1 MQGKRRFYITSASVL
16 PWKYRNYVS
25 NLILFSGEKELTAD
39 DWLGSANLLALL
51 GFLAFLLVPLAI
63 AGQNFWLYLFFGITF
78 AILSHVMVV
87 VLLNIKM
94 EDRSER
100 IEQVLPDFLQ
110 LTAANVRAGMTPFI
124 ALKYSSK
131 KEFGPLKDEI
141 DFIVSKSL
149 STVNFADVILSMS
162 KRIKS
167 TLLERTLR
175 LFTNAIRTGGH
186 IATLL
191 EDIAKDII
199 ETRSLKRELVTNT
212 KAYTMFIMFMVI
224 LGTPLLLS
232 ISLAFL
238 QNMLTLQPERPVET
252 SFAGTSGLINEIKI
266 TLPFMTRISIIFLV
280 ITGFLSGVLMGVIKE
295 GSFFYGTRYTPAIII
310 SSVILFFILNYLVS
324 GFLA

>member
-1 MQGKRRFYITSASVL
+1 MQKKRRFYITSARVL

-25 NLILFSGEKELTAD
+25 NLIHFSGEKELTAD

-131 KEFGPLKDEI
+131 KE
-141 DFIVSKSL
+141 
-149 STVNFADVILSMS
+149 
-162 KRIKS
+162 
-167 TLLERTLR
+167 
-175 LFTNAIRTGGH
+175 
-186 IATLL
+186 
-191 EDIAKDII
+191 
-199 ETRSLKRELVTNT
+199 
-212 KAYTMFIMFMVI
+212 
-224 LGTPLLLS
+224 
-232 ISLAFL
+232 
-238 QNMLTLQPERPVET
+238 
-252 SFAGTSGLINEIKI
+252 
-266 TLPFMTRISIIFLV
+266 
-280 ITGFLSGVLMGVIKE
+280 
-295 GSFFYGTRYTPAIII
+295 
-310 SSVILFFILNYLVS
+310 
-324 GFLA
+324 